1 MPLLRPLYRTNSR
14 KQATNFPI
22 QITLIHNVWSSAF
35 DGSTRVLS
43 MSFRGAMFRC
53 IVVSLI
59 AMLTALASSSVTSTS
74 AALWSWPLDPAPAV
88 LRAFHRPTHP
98 WMSGH
103 RGVDLAARFGQEIY
117 APADG
122 VVVFTGRVVNR
133 TVISLEVKSGHR
145 ISFEPVADPAPKG
158 AKFVRATS
166 LLTETQPFP
175 MNRVDRAS
183 IGALGIAT
191 TTSIPYF
198 LSARQHIPSCGHSRL
213 LDPQEI
219 TQING
224 GT

>member
-103 RGVDLAARFGQEIY
+103 RGVDLAARFRQEIY

-133 TVISLEVKSGHR
+133 TVISLEVKSGHS

-158 AKFVRATS
+158 SKVRAGDVIAHRDPAIPHEPCGPCLHWGVRNS
-166 LLTETQPFP
+166 DDYVNPLLF
-175 MNRVDRAS
+175 V
-183 IGALGIAT
+183 GATAHSVLWPLPA
-191 TTSIPYF
+191 
-198 LSARQHIPSCGHSRL
+198 ARPSGNNP
-213 LDPQEI
+213 D
-219 TQING
+219 
-224 GT
+224 